1 MQTRAA
7 VLRQMPAPR
16 PYGESRPLTIET
28 FDLAPPARGEVLV
41 KVHAAGLCHSD
52 LSTINGDRPRPTP
65 MVLGHEAAGE
75 VIEVG
80 EGVTR
85 FALGDHVVC
94 SFVPSCG
101 HCEHCADG
109 RAALCSPGAA
119 ANNDG
124 VMLSGGRRL
133 SQDSQAIH
141 HHLGVSGFAEH
152 AVVAQESLVKI
163 DKDIPF
169 DIAAVFGCA
178 VLTGVGAVIQTARL
192 QLGQSVLVVGLGG
205 VGLSAV
211 LGAIAGGA
219 SQVIVA
225 DIDADKI
232 EQAIDLGAVA
242 GVDPRDDDALERVQA
257 LTGGGVDLAAEFAG
271 VASALE
277 FAFAATG
284 KGGTT
289 VTAGLQHPDA
299 RMSLN
304 ALQLVAQERTL
315 MGSYLGGH
323 VPRLDIPEYMGLYQ
337 AGRLPVDQL
346 ITHRLTLDQI
356 NDGFERL
363 AAGKAV
369 RQIIEFPQGDSI

>member
-7 VLRQMPAPR
+7 VLREMAAPR
-16 PYGESRPLTIET
+16 PYSDSRPLAIET
-28 FDLAPPARGEVLV
+28 FELAPPERGEVLV
-41 KVHAAGLCHSD
+41 KIHAAGLCHSD
-52 LSTINGDRPRPTP
+52 LSTIDGNRPRPTP

-75 VIEVG
+75 IVEVG
-80 EGVTR
+80 EAVRG
-85 FALGDHVVC
+85 FAVGDHVVC

-101 HCEHCADG
+101 HCDYCADG

-124 VMLSGGRRL
+124 TLLVGERRL
-133 SQDSQAIH
+133 SQDGSVVH

-152 AVVAQESLVKI
+152 AVISQESLVKI
-163 DKDIPF
+163 PNDLPYDV
-169 DIAAVFGCA
+169 AAVFGCA
-178 VLTGVGAVIQTARL
+178 VLTGVGAVIQTAQLR
-192 QLGQSVLVVGLGG
+192 LGQSVLVVGLGG

-211 LGAIAGGA
+211 LGALAGGA

-232 EQAIDLGAVA
+232 QQALDLGAVA
-242 GVDPRDDDALERVQA
+242 GVDPRDEDALERVQQM
-257 LTGGGVDLAAEFAG
+257 TGGGVDLAAEFAG

-289 VTAGLQHPDA
+289 VTAGLQHPEA

-315 MGSYLGGH
+315 KGSYLGGH
-323 VPRLDIPEYMGLYQ
+323 VPKLDIPEYMALYQ
-337 AGRLPVDQL
+337 AGRLPVDKL
-346 ITHRLTLDQI
+346 ITHRLTLDDI
-356 NDGFERL
+356 NEGFERL
-363 AAGKAV
+363 AAGQAV
-369 RQIIEFPQGDSI
+369 RQIIEFT

>member
-7 VLRQMPAPR
+7 VLREMTTSR
-16 PYGESRPLTIET
+16 PYQESQPLIIET
-28 FDLAPPARGEVLV
+28 FDLAGPERGEATI

-52 LSTINGDRPRPTP
+52 LSTIDGNRPRPTP

-80 EGVTR
+80 AGVR
-85 FALGDHVVC
+85 DFSVGDHVVC

-101 HCEHCADG
+101 HCDYCADG
-109 RAALCSPGAA
+109 RAALCGPGAA
-119 ANNDG
+119 ANNSG
-124 VMLSGGRRL
+124 ELLSGGRRL
-133 SQDSQAIH
+133 SQHGDAVH
-141 HHLGVSGFAEH
+141 HHMGVSGFAEY
-152 AVVAQESLVKI
+152 ATVACESLVRI
-163 DKDIPF
+163 DPDIPF
-169 DIAAVFGCA
+169 DVAAVFGCA
-178 VLTGVGAVIQTARL
+178 VLTGVGAIIQTAKLR
-192 QLGQSVLVVGLGG
+192 LGQSVLVVGLGG

-211 LGAIAGGA
+211 LGALAGGA
-219 SQVIVA
+219 SRVIVA
-225 DIDADKI
+225 DLDVDKI
-232 EQAIDLGAVA
+232 AQAKALGAVA
-242 GVDPRDDDALERVQA
+242 GVDPRDANALEEIRD

-304 ALQLVAQERTL
+304 SLALVAQEKTL

-323 VPRLDIPEYMGLYQ
+323 VPRLDIPEYMALYQ
-337 AGRLPVDQL
+337 AGRLPVDKL
-346 ITHRLTLDQI
+346 ITHRLALEDI

-369 RQIIEFPQGDSI
+369 RQIIEFS